1 MKQRMK
7 VSDKNTQIGIDIGTA
22 KICCVIT
29 KINSDEGSNKILG
42 VGNAPSQ
49 GIKKGSIVHR
59 DRVMDAIEAAV
70 REAELMA
77 GIKVNRAMLSISGDH
92 IRGINTQGAIAI
104 QKGSARNV
112 PMEQEIT
119 QNDVSRVLELAKAV
133 SLPVDREILHILP
146 QEYLVDT
153 MDSIKDPVGMSGRRL
168 EAKVHLITMA
178 ATTAKNLVN
187 CVHEMAID
195 VEGLVFQA
203 LASAIAT
210 LDTDEKELGVAV
222 VDIGA
227 GTTDITVFYDG
238 GVRHSAVIG
247 VGASAVTNDI
257 AVMLQIGMEDAEQ
270 IKLKYASA
278 KASMSSTELEFD
290 LPVKNGGIARKV
302 SEHELSRYV
311 EARMVELLQ
320 LIGREIARADVH
332 DHLTYG
338 VVLTGGGAML
348 RNLVPLAQEKFN
360 MPVRIGRPKNFSGA
374 VDIASTADFTAAIGL
389 TQWTSVTSDLVMQET
404 GLTPIGKAVTN
415 IKDWVRGLFA

>member
-7 VSDKNTQIGIDIGTA
+7 ISDKNTQIGIDIGTS
-22 KICCVIT
+22 KICCAIT
-29 KINSDEGSNKILG
+29 EINSDEESNKILG
-42 VGNAPSQ
+42 VASVPSQ

-146 QEYLVDT
+146 QEYLIDT

-195 VEGLVFQA
+195 VEGLVFVPERQI
-203 LASAIAT
+203 L
-210 LDTDEKELGVAV
+210 LCFMMAV
-222 VDIGA
+222 Y
-227 GTTDITVFYDG
+227 GT
-238 GVRHSAVIG
+238 
-247 VGASAVTNDI
+247 
-257 AVMLQIGMEDAEQ
+257 QQ
-270 IKLKYASA
+270 
-278 KASMSSTELEFD
+278 
-290 LPVKNGGIARKV
+290 
-302 SEHELSRYV
+302 
-311 EARMVELLQ
+311 
-320 LIGREIARADVH
+320 
-332 DHLTYG
+332 
-338 VVLTGGGAML
+338 
-348 RNLVPLAQEKFN
+348 
-360 MPVRIGRPKNFSGA
+360 
-374 VDIASTADFTAAIGL
+374 
-389 TQWTSVTSDLVMQET
+389 
-404 GLTPIGKAVTN
+404 
-415 IKDWVRGLFA
+415 

>member
-7 VSDKNTQIGIDIGTA
+7 ISDKNTQIGIDIGTS
-22 KICCVIT
+22 KICCAIT
-29 KINSDEGSNKILG
+29 EINSDEESNKILG
-42 VGNAPSQ
+42 VASVPSQ

-77 GIKVNRAMLSISGDH
+77 GIKVNRAMLSISGEH

-104 QKGSARNV
+104 QKGTTSNV
-112 PMEQEIT
+112 PVEQEIT

-146 QEYLVDT
+146 QEYLIDT

-210 LDTDEKELGVAV
+210 LDTDEKEMGVAV

-247 VGASAVTNDI
+247 VGASTVTNDI
-257 AVMLQIGMEDAEQ
+257 AVMLQIGMEDAEE
-270 IKLKYASA
+270 IKMKYASA

-311 EARMVELLQ
+311 EARMTELIQ
-320 LIGREIARADVH
+320 LISREITRSDVS
-332 DHLTYG
+332 DQLTYG
-338 VVLTGGGAML
+338 LVLTGGGALL
-348 RNLVPLAQEKFN
+348 R
-360 MPVRIGRPKNFSGA
+360 
-374 VDIASTADFTAAIGL
+374 
-389 TQWTSVTSDLVMQET
+389 DLDKLLSEET
-404 GLTPIGKAVTN
+404 GLPVIVAEDPLTCVA
-415 IKDWVRGLFA
+415 RGGGRALELIDEGIDVFLD

>member
-7 VSDKNTQIGIDIGTA
+7 ISDKNTQIGIDIGTA
-22 KICCVIT
+22 KICCAIT
-29 KINSDEGSNKILG
+29 EINTDEESNKILG
-42 VGNAPSQ
+42 VGTVPSQ

-59 DRVMDAIEAAV
+59 DKVMDAIEAAV
-70 REAELMA
+70 KEAELMA

-104 QKGSARNV
+104 QKSSTSNV

-146 QEYLVDT
+146 QEYLIDT
-153 MDSIKDPVGMSGRRL
+153 MDSIKNPVGMSGRRL

-187 CVHEMAID
+187 CVHELAID

-203 LASAIAT
+203 LASSIAT
-210 LDTDEKELGVAV
+210 LDTDEKDLGVAV

-247 VGASAVTNDI
+247 VGASTVTNDI
-257 AVMLQIGMEDAEQ
+257 AVMLQIGMEDAEE

-290 LPVKNGGIARKV
+290 LPVKNGGIARKA

-311 EARMVELLQ
+311 EARMVELIQ
-320 LIGREIARADVH
+320 LISREIARADVH
-332 DHLTYG
+332 DQLTYG
-338 VVLTGGGAML
+338 LVLTGGGSML
-348 RNLVPLAQEKFN
+348 RNLVPLTQEKLN

-389 TQWTSVTSDLVMQET
+389 TQWTSVTRDLVMQEA

-415 IKDWVRGLFA
+415 IKDWVRGLFT